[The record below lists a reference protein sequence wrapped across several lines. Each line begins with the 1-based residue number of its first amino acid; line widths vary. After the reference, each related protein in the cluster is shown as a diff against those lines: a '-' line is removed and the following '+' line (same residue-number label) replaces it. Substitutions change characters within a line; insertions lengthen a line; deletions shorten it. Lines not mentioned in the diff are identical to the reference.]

1 MLAIHQPAQHAPGD
15 VVGIFCLARQAGDD
29 LAADALDRL
38 LVEARLGQ
46 RQTQQL
52 EGTVSVL
59 RQGRQRAVEA
69 VEPGLEAQAD
79 REIVERSEEHTSELQ
94 SLMRISYDVFC
105 LNKKTCTYNI

>member
-69 VEPGLEAQAD
+69 VEPGLEAQD
-79 REIVERSEEHTSELQ
+79 RTSVVSGRRGAVRVELSGRR
-94 SLMRISYDVFC
+94 MF
-105 LNKKTCTYNI
+105 KKKKE